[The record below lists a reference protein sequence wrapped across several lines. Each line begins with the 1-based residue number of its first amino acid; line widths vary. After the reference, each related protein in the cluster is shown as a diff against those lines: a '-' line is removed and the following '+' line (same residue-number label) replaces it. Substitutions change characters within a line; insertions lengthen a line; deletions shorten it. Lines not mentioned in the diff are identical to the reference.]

1 MKKSEILKMA
11 LNQLRV
17 RGKIS
22 TNKDAAIA
30 MGADPSNISRH
41 LNGKPEPSDN
51 FMIRL
56 NEAFENIFNQHW
68 LLTGEGSMLVD
79 GQSQQHPQPAM
90 QDVPEFL
97 SNAVR
102 SEEITDLIYAAEN
115 KHGGIFYR
123 DGRGQL
129 YMSAPHAEFAAR
141 GEFPNE
147 ADSLE
152 PNGEWTR
159 EVYKVDKVA
168 RGRYISFTV
177 LGNSMDNVQY
187 KSLRDGDKVLTRE
200 LERDNWRTLRAGDHR
215 YWVIVFDTSVLIK
228 EIASFDAATGNITCH
243 SLNPSP
249 EYHDFTLNLDNVR
262 HLFYGIRVKPGE
274 YEI

>member
-1 MKKSEILKMA
+1 MKTTVKQRLIEFIRYK
-11 LNQLRV
+11 
-17 RGKIS
+17 GIS
-22 TNKDAAIA
+22 QRKFEEVI
-30 MGADPSNISRH
+30 GASNGYINNISKGIGGIK
-41 LNGKPEPSDN
+41 LQKILSAFPELSQ
-51 FMIRL
+51 R
-56 NEAFENIFNQHW
+56 W

-79 GQSQQHPQPAM
+79 GQSQQHPQQAP
-90 QDVPEFL
+90 DVPEFL

-102 SEEITDLIYAAEN
+102 SEEITDLVYAAEN

-177 LGNSMDNVQY
+177 LGNSMDNGQF

>member
-1 MKKSEILKMA
+1 MEGRVERIKKLMDYLGMNATTFSKYI
-11 LNQLRV
+11 V
-17 RGKIS
+17 
-22 TNKDAAIA
+22 
-30 MGADPSNISRH
+30 
-41 LNGKPEPSDN
+41 
-51 FMIRL
+51 
-56 NEAFENIFNQHW
+56 FNQSNLSKILRGERKIPANLTEQILDKTNVRREW
-68 LLTGEGSMLVD
+68 LMYGEGPMFA
-79 GQSQQHPQPAM
+79 GEQAP
-90 QDVPEFL
+90 DVPEFL

-102 SEEITDLIYAAEN
+102 SEEITDLVYAAEN

-123 DGRGQL
+123 DGKGQL

-177 LGNSMDNVQY
+177 LGNSMDNGQF